1 MDCLLRFIGDDENN
15 KKVRFSTKKS
25 DQDKFLEDMEDSENE
40 DEPFQR
46 EGEGFVMVEGNF
58 YLFIKELNIIIYR
71 AS

>member
-1 MDCLLRFIGDDENN
+1 LFKFIGDDENN
-15 KKVRFSTKKS
+15 KKVRFSMKKS